1 MRLPLL
7 MLPGLHGGS
16 KLFER
21 FVAALPEWIE
31 PRIVTYPNDRIV
43 TYDDILANVELPEG
57 PFAVLA
63 ESYAG
68 PLGIRIAASQP
79 PNLKALIFVATFAR
93 SPHPW
98 VPRWAAGIVRGW
110 MFKLPVQQQVVR
122 RILLSDDGT
131 PDQLDEGW
139 RELFL
144 CDMQVL
150 AARVREV
157 HRVDVRSQLS
167 QINVPALYLQATRDR
182 VVPARALRDFQRSL
196 SSMEVINIDS
206 PHPILQRRSAKS
218 AAAVAAFLETVR
230 PVQ

>member
-1 MRLPLL
+1 MRLTLH

-31 PRIVTYPNDRIV
+31 PRIVTYPNDRII
-43 TYDDILANVELPEG
+43 TYDDILAQVTLPEE
-57 PFAVLA
+57 PFALLA

-68 PLGIRIAASQP
+68 PLGIRIAASRP
-79 PNLKALIFVATFAR
+79 ANLRALILVATFAR

-98 VPRWAAGIVRGW
+98 APGWSAGVVRGW

-122 RILLSDDGT
+122 RILLSDDGP

-144 CDMQVL
+144 CDTQVL

-157 HRVDVRSQLS
+157 LRIDVRSQLS
-167 QINVPALYLQATRDR
+167 QISVPTLYLQATRDR
-182 VVPARALRDFQRSL
+182 VVPAWALRDIQRALPSV
-196 SSMEVINIDS
+196 EVIRIDS
-206 PHPILQRRSAKS
+206 PHPILQRRAAKS
-218 AAAVAAFLETVR
+218 AAALSEFLERTR
-230 PVQ
+230 